1 MERGR
6 MNSKKAKAL
15 RKEVYGDTALRQKRE
30 YVGIVRK
37 MYCTPDLKE
46 IPVVQIINEP
56 SSNRAIYQK
65 AKKMKKVVSRRS

>member
-1 MERGR
+1 

-15 RKEVYGDTALRQKRE
+15 RKEVYGDTDFRQKRE